1 MKLSLHRNFVL
12 RQSKSESL
20 LQDLQTGANYPLES
34 DQAEFIRFLDG
45 TKTRSEI
52 LGDYDEG
59 SHIVITNFLEKLSGL
74 GAISTDGLERV
85 FYEPVPDLRLEA
97 VHFEPSGVCN
107 MRCAHCYQG
116 SHVKNSLTL
125 PESFVERVLD
135 EMLRLQVS
143 SVSVSGGEPL
153 MMPNLEHLLRNIECR
168 DIYISALFT
177 NGLLIDDKTIRMLS
191 SLRKKPPLYISL
203 DSLPGEQFMFR
214 GFPSK
219 TAKRVLE
226 KIVAGISSLVQAGF
240 RVTVNTVINA
250 ENINILERMHDL
262 MLSIGVFNWR
272 LGFPKMTPNFKDH
285 LQFSADWN
293 MIAERCFSILQKHFE
308 KGQPFPLQVEY
319 MYRDVLFEQGLPN
332 LTPEDYVCDYE
343 GRRHEVNIKPNGDVV
358 SCAYCNELPIG
369 NIGKSSLW
377 DIWYSAEMQKVKSV
391 KIKGVR
397 DCQGCELI
405 PLCGTGCRANA
416 FFLHGDFFNSRDDYA
431 CHAVKFFRDRV
442 RSFLQKQ
449 GVIKN

>member
-1 MKLSLHRNFVL
+1 ML

-191 SLRKKPPLYISL
+191 SLRKKPPPVYQS
-203 DSLPGEQFMFR
+203 
-214 GFPSK
+214 GFL
-219 TAKRVLE
+219 ARRA
-226 KIVAGISSLVQAGF
+226 IHVQ
-240 RVTVNTVINA
+240 
-250 ENINILERMHDL
+250 
-262 MLSIGVFNWR
+262 
-272 LGFPKMTPNFKDH
+272 GFPKQNRKKSPGKD
-285 LQFSADWN
+285 
-293 MIAERCFSILQKHFE
+293 R
-308 KGQPFPLQVEY
+308 
-319 MYRDVLFEQGLPN
+319 
-332 LTPEDYVCDYE
+332 
-343 GRRHEVNIKPNGDVV
+343 RRH
-358 SCAYCNELPIG
+358 
-369 NIGKSSLW
+369 
-377 DIWYSAEMQKVKSV
+377 
-391 KIKGVR
+391 
-397 DCQGCELI
+397 
-405 PLCGTGCRANA
+405 
-416 FFLHGDFFNSRDDYA
+416 
-431 CHAVKFFRDRV
+431 
-442 RSFLQKQ
+442 
-449 GVIKN
+449 